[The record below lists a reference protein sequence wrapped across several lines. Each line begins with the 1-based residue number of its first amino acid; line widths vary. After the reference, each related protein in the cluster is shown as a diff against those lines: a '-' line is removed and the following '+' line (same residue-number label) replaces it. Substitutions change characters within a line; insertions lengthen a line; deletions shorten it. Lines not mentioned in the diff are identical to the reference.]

1 MHRKQIHHLM
11 RAQWSI
17 QQSIT
22 ELEEVD
28 KETYEKFKP
37 ILSTVISDLE
47 AEVEKYYPVG
57 DK

>member
-1 MHRKQIHHLM
+1 M